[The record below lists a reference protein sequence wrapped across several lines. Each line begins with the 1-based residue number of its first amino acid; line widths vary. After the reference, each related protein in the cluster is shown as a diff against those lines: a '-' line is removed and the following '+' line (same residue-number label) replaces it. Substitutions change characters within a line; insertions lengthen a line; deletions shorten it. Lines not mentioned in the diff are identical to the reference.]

1 MENLKLVILNY
12 KKTIISILIVVIL
25 IIAVLIIV
33 FKNKKEETKI
43 IETFVEEKVEEEK
56 EEIIEEFISVDI
68 KGQIKKPG
76 VYKIEKNLD
85 SRVNDLIK
93 YAGGLT
99 TKADTSVIN
108 LSMKLKDQMV
118 IIIYSKD
125 EVKKYSKTKEKEQEK
140 LCICDKEELKN
151 DACIKEEQINNDNQE
166 PSNTIDNQ
174 EQEIQSN
181 TLININKA
189 SKEELMTISGIGES
203 KAISIIKYREEI
215 GLYQKIEDIMN
226 VSGIGEALYQKIKD
240 YITV

>member
-99 TKADTSVIN
+99 TKADISVIN
-108 LSMKLKDQMV
+108 LSMKFKDQMFR
-118 IIIYSKD
+118 IKYSKD
-125 EVKKYSKTKEKEQEK
+125 EVKKY
-140 LCICDKEELKN
+140 
-151 DACIKEEQINNDNQE
+151 
-166 PSNTIDNQ
+166 
-174 EQEIQSN
+174 
-181 TLININKA
+181 
-189 SKEELMTISGIGES
+189 
-203 KAISIIKYREEI
+203 
-215 GLYQKIEDIMN
+215 
-226 VSGIGEALYQKIKD
+226 
-240 YITV
+240 